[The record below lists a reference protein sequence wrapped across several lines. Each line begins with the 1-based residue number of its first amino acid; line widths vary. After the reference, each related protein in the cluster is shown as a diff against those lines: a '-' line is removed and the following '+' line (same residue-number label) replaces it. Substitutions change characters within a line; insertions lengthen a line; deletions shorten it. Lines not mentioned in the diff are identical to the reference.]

1 MKTLISAILTAA
13 IAFGT
18 LCLNGC
24 SVKNENRLVMATNAT
39 FPPYEYLDENGELVG
54 IDIEI
59 GQAIAEKLGKELE
72 IKDLPHFDDV
82 LDSVEDNK
90 YDFGMAALTVNE
102 ERMTRVSFSNTYAK
116 GIQVVIVKSGSEFS
130 SFKEFYSEFDSEG
143 IPVSIKPE
151 IKIGVQKDTTGDSY
165 SSDTFINWGFGEEN
179 VKRYDSGDDAVKA
192 LLADEVTAVI
202 IDNEPA
208 KAFVNSYERL
218 KILDGA
224 YADEDYAVIVSK
236 ENNELLGK
244 INNAIAELEK
254 DGTLKK
260 IIDKYIK

>member
-1 MKTLISAILTAA
+1 MKRLISAILTAT
-13 IAFGT
+13 IAFGS
-18 LCLNGC
+18 LCLDGC
-24 SVKNENRLVMATNAT
+24 SAKNENRLVMATNAT
-39 FPPYEYLDENGELVG
+39 FPPYEYKDENGELAG

-59 GQAIAEKLGKELE
+59 GQAIAEKLGKELV
-72 IKDLPHFDDV
+72 IKDLSKFDDV
-82 LDSVEDNK
+82 IDDVESGK
-90 YDFGMAALTVNE
+90 YDFGMAALTVDE

-116 GIQVVIVKSGSEFS
+116 GMQVVIVKSGSDFS
-130 SFKEFYSEFDSEG
+130 SYEEFYSEFDSER
-143 IPVSIKPE
+143 IPVSLKPN

-165 SSDTFINWGFGEEN
+165 SSDTLLNWGFGEDN

-208 KAFVNSYERL
+208 KAFVNSYEGL

-224 YADEDYAVIVSK
+224 YADEDYAVIVAK